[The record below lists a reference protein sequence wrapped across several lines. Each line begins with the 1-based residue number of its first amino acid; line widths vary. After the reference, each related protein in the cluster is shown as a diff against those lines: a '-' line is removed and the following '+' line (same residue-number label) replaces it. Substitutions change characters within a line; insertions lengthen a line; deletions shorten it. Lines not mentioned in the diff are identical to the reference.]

1 MTLQDM
7 EDLEYGVAVADD
19 EDDCYEEDNIDM
31 LVNDDGVSMPRCEVL
46 KEHVF
51 RQEIVQFKVNLL

>member
-1 MTLQDM
+1 M

-19 EDDCYEEDNIDM
+19 VDCDENDDTDM
-31 LVNDDGVSMPRCEVL
+31 VVNDDGVSMSRCEVL

-51 RQEIVQFKVNLL
+51 RQELVQFKVNLLLC